1 VARVAARVAVAKG
14 EVKVE
19 RKRRKMKQGLLE
31 LTKPDM
37 VQMMVETPALEAKGK
52 VEVQEEHLTEV
63 EVVAMEVLPVRAEV
77 VRMMVAKAGAE
88 VHVEDAED
96 VEDEEGEQDE
106 AAGGLGEV
114 VEGMNSPFQRTP
126 LSIQRRWPHITHHYY
141 Y

>member
-1 VARVAARVAVAKG
+1 MVAARVAVAKG
-14 EVKVE
+14 EVKVK
-19 RKRRKMKQGLLE
+19 RKRRTMKQGLLE

-52 VEVQEEHLTEV
+52 VEVQEEHLT
-63 EVVAMEVLPVRAEV
+63 EV